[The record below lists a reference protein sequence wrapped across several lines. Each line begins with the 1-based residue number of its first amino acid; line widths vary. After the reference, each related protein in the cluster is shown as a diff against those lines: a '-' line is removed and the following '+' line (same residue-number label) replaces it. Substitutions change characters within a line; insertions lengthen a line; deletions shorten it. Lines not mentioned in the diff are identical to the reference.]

1 MKKNKTLDFLQK
13 NYGWIVALITGVSI
27 IITFVLKF
35 IKYICST
42 FYFYYY
48 GISYE
53 LFNSEE
59 LNILYNFGF
68 SIIIILCICSLI
80 YCYIQLFNSKK
91 LELKTKAL
99 NTFLIIISNL
109 IMVYSINTE
118 YSIWNII
125 INTGLLIATEIIMIF
140 VFFKKSKK
148 EETEKLETK
157 SILNSLKILPFYLIF
172 VVFVILFEYGLWIK
186 MNKTYRIVDN
196 DTGKTIYTGK
206 SKKLGNMV
214 SSETVTKMKE
224 LMAEGLIDV
233 KSRIIFVNDGS
244 MDLTWKIIE
253 DLHNKDTLFGGIN
266 LTRNRGHQNAL
277 LAGLMTVKDDADIV
291 ISLDADLQDD
301 INVFDEMLRKN
312 NEGYDV
318 IYGVRNDR
326 KKDSF
331 FKRHTAQMFYK
342 LTNKLGGDLIYNH
355 ADFRLM
361 SRRALEGL
369 AQFEEV
375 NLFLR
380 GIVPLIG
387 YPSTIVEYER
397 KERLAG
403 KSKYPLRKMM
413 SFAIEGITS
422 LSIKPMRFVTG
433 MGIFVFLVS
442 IAMMIYAFVSYF
454 TGRVVAGWTSILISV
469 WAIGGMVLLGLGI
482 VGSYIGKIYLE
493 TKKRPR
499 YIVEKYINERE

>member
-1 MKKNKTLDFLQK
+1 MAK
-13 NYGWIVALITGVSI
+13 
-27 IITFVLKF
+27 
-35 IKYICST
+35 
-42 FYFYYY
+42 
-48 GISYE
+48 
-53 LFNSEE
+53 
-59 LNILYNFGF
+59 ILYLV
-68 SIIIILCICSLI
+68 IP
-80 YCYIQLFNSKK
+80 CYNEEEVLADTAGK
-91 LELKTKAL
+91 LDK
-99 NTFLIIISNL
+99 
-109 IMVYSINTE
+109 
-118 YSIWNII
+118 
-125 INTGLLIATEIIMIF
+125 
-140 VFFKKSKK
+140 
-148 EETEKLETK
+148 
-157 SILNSLKILPFYLIF
+157 
-172 VVFVILFEYGLWIK
+172 
-186 MNKTYRIVDN
+186 
-196 DTGKTIYTGK
+196 
-206 SKKLGNMV
+206 
-214 SSETVTKMKE
+214 KMKE

-291 ISLDADLQDD
+291 VSLDADLQDD

-318 IYGVRNDR
+318 VYGVRNDR

-403 KSKYPLRKMM
+403 KSKYPLKKMM

-422 LSIKPMRFVTG
+422 LSIKPMKFVTG

>member
-1 MKKNKTLDFLQK
+1 MAK
-13 NYGWIVALITGVSI
+13 
-27 IITFVLKF
+27 
-35 IKYICST
+35 
-42 FYFYYY
+42 
-48 GISYE
+48 
-53 LFNSEE
+53 
-59 LNILYNFGF
+59 ILYLV
-68 SIIIILCICSLI
+68 IP
-80 YCYIQLFNSKK
+80 CYNEEEVLADTAGK
-91 LELKTKAL
+91 LDK
-99 NTFLIIISNL
+99 
-109 IMVYSINTE
+109 
-118 YSIWNII
+118 
-125 INTGLLIATEIIMIF
+125 
-140 VFFKKSKK
+140 
-148 EETEKLETK
+148 
-157 SILNSLKILPFYLIF
+157 
-172 VVFVILFEYGLWIK
+172 
-186 MNKTYRIVDN
+186 
-196 DTGKTIYTGK
+196 
-206 SKKLGNMV
+206 
-214 SSETVTKMKE
+214 KMKE

-301 INVFDEMLRKN
+301 INVFEEMLRKN

-318 IYGVRNDR
+318 VYGVRNDR

-403 KSKYPLRKMM
+403 KSKYTLKKMM

-422 LSIKPMRFVTG
+422 LSIKPMKFVTG

>member
-1 MKKNKTLDFLQK
+1 MAK
-13 NYGWIVALITGVSI
+13 
-27 IITFVLKF
+27 
-35 IKYICST
+35 
-42 FYFYYY
+42 
-48 GISYE
+48 
-53 LFNSEE
+53 
-59 LNILYNFGF
+59 ILYLV
-68 SIIIILCICSLI
+68 IP
-80 YCYIQLFNSKK
+80 CYNEEEVLADTAGK
-91 LELKTKAL
+91 LDK
-99 NTFLIIISNL
+99 
-109 IMVYSINTE
+109 
-118 YSIWNII
+118 
-125 INTGLLIATEIIMIF
+125 
-140 VFFKKSKK
+140 
-148 EETEKLETK
+148 
-157 SILNSLKILPFYLIF
+157 
-172 VVFVILFEYGLWIK
+172 
-186 MNKTYRIVDN
+186 
-196 DTGKTIYTGK
+196 
-206 SKKLGNMV
+206 
-214 SSETVTKMKE
+214 KMKE
-224 LMAEGLIDV
+224 LIAEGLIDV

-301 INVFDEMLRKN
+301 INVFEEMLRKN

>member
-1 MKKNKTLDFLQK
+1 MAK
-13 NYGWIVALITGVSI
+13 
-27 IITFVLKF
+27 
-35 IKYICST
+35 
-42 FYFYYY
+42 
-48 GISYE
+48 
-53 LFNSEE
+53 
-59 LNILYNFGF
+59 ILYLV
-68 SIIIILCICSLI
+68 IP
-80 YCYIQLFNSKK
+80 CYNEEEVLADTAGK
-91 LELKTKAL
+91 LDK
-99 NTFLIIISNL
+99 
-109 IMVYSINTE
+109 
-118 YSIWNII
+118 
-125 INTGLLIATEIIMIF
+125 
-140 VFFKKSKK
+140 
-148 EETEKLETK
+148 
-157 SILNSLKILPFYLIF
+157 
-172 VVFVILFEYGLWIK
+172 
-186 MNKTYRIVDN
+186 
-196 DTGKTIYTGK
+196 
-206 SKKLGNMV
+206 
-214 SSETVTKMKE
+214 KMKE

-233 KSRIIFVNDGS
+233 KSRIIFANDGS

>member
-1 MKKNKTLDFLQK
+1 MAK
-13 NYGWIVALITGVSI
+13 
-27 IITFVLKF
+27 
-35 IKYICST
+35 
-42 FYFYYY
+42 
-48 GISYE
+48 
-53 LFNSEE
+53 
-59 LNILYNFGF
+59 ILYLV
-68 SIIIILCICSLI
+68 IP
-80 YCYIQLFNSKK
+80 CYNEEEVLADTAGK
-91 LELKTKAL
+91 LDK
-99 NTFLIIISNL
+99 
-109 IMVYSINTE
+109 
-118 YSIWNII
+118 
-125 INTGLLIATEIIMIF
+125 
-140 VFFKKSKK
+140 
-148 EETEKLETK
+148 
-157 SILNSLKILPFYLIF
+157 
-172 VVFVILFEYGLWIK
+172 
-186 MNKTYRIVDN
+186 
-196 DTGKTIYTGK
+196 
-206 SKKLGNMV
+206 
-214 SSETVTKMKE
+214 KMKE

-454 TGRVVAGWTSILISV
+454 TGRVAGWTSILISV

>member
-1 MKKNKTLDFLQK
+1 MAK
-13 NYGWIVALITGVSI
+13 
-27 IITFVLKF
+27 
-35 IKYICST
+35 
-42 FYFYYY
+42 
-48 GISYE
+48 
-53 LFNSEE
+53 
-59 LNILYNFGF
+59 ILYLV
-68 SIIIILCICSLI
+68 IP
-80 YCYIQLFNSKK
+80 CYNEEEVLADTAGK
-91 LELKTKAL
+91 LDK
-99 NTFLIIISNL
+99 
-109 IMVYSINTE
+109 
-118 YSIWNII
+118 
-125 INTGLLIATEIIMIF
+125 
-140 VFFKKSKK
+140 
-148 EETEKLETK
+148 
-157 SILNSLKILPFYLIF
+157 
-172 VVFVILFEYGLWIK
+172 
-186 MNKTYRIVDN
+186 
-196 DTGKTIYTGK
+196 
-206 SKKLGNMV
+206 
-214 SSETVTKMKE
+214 KMKE

-301 INVFDEMLRKN
+301 INVFEEMLRKN

>member
-1 MKKNKTLDFLQK
+1 MAK
-13 NYGWIVALITGVSI
+13 
-27 IITFVLKF
+27 
-35 IKYICST
+35 
-42 FYFYYY
+42 
-48 GISYE
+48 
-53 LFNSEE
+53 
-59 LNILYNFGF
+59 ILYLV
-68 SIIIILCICSLI
+68 IP
-80 YCYIQLFNSKK
+80 CYNEEEVLADTAGK
-91 LELKTKAL
+91 LDK
-99 NTFLIIISNL
+99 
-109 IMVYSINTE
+109 
-118 YSIWNII
+118 
-125 INTGLLIATEIIMIF
+125 
-140 VFFKKSKK
+140 
-148 EETEKLETK
+148 
-157 SILNSLKILPFYLIF
+157 
-172 VVFVILFEYGLWIK
+172 
-186 MNKTYRIVDN
+186 
-196 DTGKTIYTGK
+196 
-206 SKKLGNMV
+206 
-214 SSETVTKMKE
+214 KMKE

-403 KSKYPLRKMM
+403 KSKYPLKKMM

>member
-1 MKKNKTLDFLQK
+1 MAK
-13 NYGWIVALITGVSI
+13 
-27 IITFVLKF
+27 
-35 IKYICST
+35 
-42 FYFYYY
+42 
-48 GISYE
+48 
-53 LFNSEE
+53 
-59 LNILYNFGF
+59 ILYLV
-68 SIIIILCICSLI
+68 IP
-80 YCYIQLFNSKK
+80 CYNEEEVLADTAGK
-91 LELKTKAL
+91 LEK
-99 NTFLIIISNL
+99 
-109 IMVYSINTE
+109 
-118 YSIWNII
+118 
-125 INTGLLIATEIIMIF
+125 
-140 VFFKKSKK
+140 
-148 EETEKLETK
+148 
-157 SILNSLKILPFYLIF
+157 
-172 VVFVILFEYGLWIK
+172 
-186 MNKTYRIVDN
+186 
-196 DTGKTIYTGK
+196 
-206 SKKLGNMV
+206 
-214 SSETVTKMKE
+214 KMKE

-301 INVFDEMLRKN
+301 INVFEEMLRKN

-318 IYGVRNDR
+318 VYGVRNDR